1 MKHNYSAGLVSQ
13 SFWFV
18 ELKKVVRMLASGEE
32 LPQIK
37 TICVQDNLFGAPNE
51 NRAKEMTNR
60 IVRRAAA
67 LDPWETQLFVRTDLA
82 TQKLLALI
90 AVLRLD
96 RLFFEFLY
104 EVYREKVIFA
114 SLTLET
120 KDANVFFRAKEP
132 QSTVVESWTDGTKSH
147 LRQCYFNYMTDANL
161 LMLDEKVY
169 RITPPILDAELEMHL
184 NEKGECAMV
193 KAITGA
199 K

>member
-1 MKHNYSAGLVSQ
+1 MKNNYSAGLVSQ

-18 ELKKVVRMLASGEE
+18 ELKKVVKRMADGAE
-32 LPQIK
+32 LPEIK
-37 TICVQDNLFGAPNE
+37 TDCVQNNLFGAPNE

-60 IVRRAAA
+60 IIRRAAT
-67 LDPWETQLFVRTDLA
+67 LDPWEVQLFVRTDLT

-104 EVYREKVIFA
+104 ETYREKVIFG
-114 SLTLET
+114 SPVLET
-120 KDANVFFRAKEP
+120 KDANVFFREKET
-132 QSTVVESWTDGTKSH
+132 QSAAVEAWTDGTKSH

-161 LMLDEKVY
+161 LMLDGKNY
-169 RITPPILDAELEMHL
+169 RITPPILDAELEAHL
-184 NEKGECAMV
+184 NEKGERAMV